1 MSAEWVTM
9 HDFHLLLIFRGFL
22 QNSYIIV
29 RMCFFAIKLVYIW
42 FLDSVLSMDIP
53 STGPTSLR
61 SEIGDDM
68 GPIVEAEEAFLRN

>member
-1 MSAEWVTM
+1 M

-29 RMCFFAIKLVYIW
+29 QMYFFVFKLVYIW

>member
-1 MSAEWVTM
+1 
-9 HDFHLLLIFRGFL
+9 
-22 QNSYIIV
+22 
-29 RMCFFAIKLVYIW
+29 MCFFAIKLVYIW

>member
-1 MSAEWVTM
+1 MLFELYLCAFE
-9 HDFHLLLIFRGFL
+9 
-22 QNSYIIV
+22 
-29 RMCFFAIKLVYIW
+29 LVYIW